1 LRRRHRQR
9 EIERTRFAP
18 TVHPA
23 GLPCISFR
31 NDVQPQEEFMIRKLL
46 AGAVLGF
53 IGKKLY
59 DKRALDPYI
68 ERAKEAFDQA
78 QVSDSKAPPVEPKSS
93 PA

>member
-1 LRRRHRQR
+1 M
-9 EIERTRFAP
+9 
-18 TVHPA
+18 HPA

-31 NDVQPQEEFMIRKLL
+31 NDFQLQEKFMIRKLL
-46 AGAVLGF
+46 VGAALAF

-59 DKRALDPYI
+59 DKGALDPYI
-68 ERAKEAFDQA
+68 ARAKEAFDQA